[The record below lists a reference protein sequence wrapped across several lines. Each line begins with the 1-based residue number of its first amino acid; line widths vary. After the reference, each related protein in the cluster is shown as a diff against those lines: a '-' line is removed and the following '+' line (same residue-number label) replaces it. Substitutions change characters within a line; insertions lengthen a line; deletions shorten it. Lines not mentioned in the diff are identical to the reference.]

1 MLFVLNPFP
10 VSTVSLLPLRSG
22 APQGIPSG
30 RLDDSL
36 ELVFWLVPAQPAPFA
51 PETASSL
58 WNQILGLGFV
68 CVLAVITTTT
78 KPSKARFLVL
88 GTGESRLG
96 CPPCSSASVNGA
108 LQCDVS
114 LPRSLHGLP
123 ATALQVQEHAA
134 SFSHTSHFDR
144 SLAGRIKREFL
155 APLWLFEYSP
165 SVDLG
170 MRGELPFP
178 CPIANNPASAL
189 CETPPEHTTGWP
201 I

>member
-1 MLFVLNPFP
+1 VCVCVCVFWQL
-10 VSTVSLLPLRSG
+10 SLLPK
-22 APQGIPSG
+22 
-30 RLDDSL
+30 
-36 ELVFWLVPAQPAPFA
+36 
-51 PETASSL
+51 AS
-58 WNQILGLGFV
+58 Q
-68 CVLAVITTTT
+68 
-78 KPSKARFLVL
+78 ARFLVL

-96 CPPCSSASVNGA
+96 CPPCSPASVNGA

-189 CETPPEHTTGWP
+189 CETPPEHTIGWP
-201 I
+201 IFFPGAPGTYCFTSFSSSDNCQKYTHTHTNTK